1 MFHEKGAFQPIHTL
15 GTTAEAVLEG
25 KFMQLNADIKKE
37 ENSQIN

>member
-1 MFHEKGAFQPIHTL
+1 MFQEKGAFQPTHTH
-15 GTTAEAVLEG
+15 GTTAKAVPEG